1 MSHELENFDPTAVKA
16 HAADAWTPATPTVH
30 ADDYSKLLALYEMTA
45 NRADAT
51 QKKLRQL
58 EAEVDDPSFYLRAI
72 NCPHTID
79 AGQIV
84 LHYDPRQLGHNA
96 LNQLSR
102 RLTPALKVVKPAE
115 ALGGRLP
122 PTERQQL
129 WMLIDETLSSTH
141 GPLERGD
148 ICNQLAPV
156 LAPLTATTPEQPA
169 LIHLQE
175 LFKND
180 PWLDTPLNFD
190 EIRRNSDRYLYLRD
204 RASNSNVTVPMVVM
218 VNPKPD
224 YRAAYENDVGDSLC
238 CGKQLDHRV
247 DRWLFPKTEVSDQ

>member
-1 MSHELENFDPTAVKA
+1 MTDELKDFDPTAVRSKN
-16 HAADAWTPATPTVH
+16 ADQWTHSTSTVQ
-30 ADDYSKLLALYEMTA
+30 ADDYRKLLALYEMTL

-51 QKKLRQL
+51 EKKLRQL

-79 AGQIV
+79 AEQIV
-84 LHYDPRQLGHNA
+84 LRYDPRQLGHNA

-122 PTERQQL
+122 PPERQQL

-141 GPLERGD
+141 GPFERGD
-148 ICNQLAPV
+148 ICNLLAPV
-156 LAPLTATTPEQPA
+156 LAPLTATTHEQPA
-169 LIHLQE
+169 LIHLKE

-180 PWLDTPLNFD
+180 PWLETPLNFD

-204 RASNSNVTVPMVVM
+204 RASNSNVPVPMVVM

-224 YRAAYENDVGDSLC
+224 YRAAIENDVGDSLC
-238 CGKQLDHRV
+238 CGKLLDHRV
-247 DRWLFPKTEVSDQ
+247 DRCLLPKTEVDDQ